1 MGANLSHLLNFGYRD
16 YSCYQDKVNRT
27 ASPSIGRQRLAD
39 GAARSRFGRARP
51 ADTRAGNVFCCAIYK
66 EHLYKKRQAI
76 VEHPFGTL
84 KRQCGFSY
92 ILTKKGISRASAD
105 VGFMF
110 IAYNL
115 RRIVNILTR
124 DRLIEYLW
132 VLLSLFLTISDL
144 IRDNLRQFRGHLYHA
159 SLKLA

>member
-1 MGANLSHLLNFGYRD
+1 LGTLTNPA
-16 YSCYQDKVNRT
+16 
-27 ASPSIGRQRLAD
+27 
-39 GAARSRFGRARP
+39 
-51 ADTRAGNVFCCAIYK
+51 ADTRVGNVFCCAIYK
-66 EHLYKKRQAI
+66 EHLYKRRQAI

-84 KRQCGFSY
+84 KRQWGFSY
-92 ILTKKGISRASAD
+92 ILTKKGINRASSD

-132 VLLSLFLTISDL
+132 YFY
-144 IRDNLRQFRGHLYHA
+144 RCF
-159 SLKLA
+159 